1 MDRAWRGAAALGLTI
16 TAVVVVA
23 GGALA
28 LADSTLRVE
37 RWLAPDADLARVLG
51 QVPTE
56 CLTHASD
63 PETTYRIEVG
73 RAAFRSPLL
82 LGGQAARAGL
92 TCESCHREGRSNP
105 DFQFPGVSGPPGTA
119 DVTSS
124 LFSSHRGDD
133 LNNPRPIP
141 DLSGPAAGLKVSR
154 ETDARALQGF
164 VHGLITEE
172 FDGAEPP
179 PQVLDGLVAYI
190 RALSPEACPASP
202 TRALRVGDLIEDARR
217 AVGAGLEAS
226 ARGDTPTAVAMA
238 QAARGRLG
246 LIFERYEQPGLAAE
260 RAALSKADADLAL
273 VLVSLRRNDPRAA
286 TSMRVWLLRSER
298 LGQRLAESESRSL
311 FDPLRLATLARPR
324 PRPAVAVK

>member
-1 MDRAWRGAAALGLTI
+1 MDRAWRRAVALGLTV
-16 TAVVVVA
+16 TVTVAVAVA

-28 LADSTLRVE
+28 VADATLRGE

-51 QVPTE
+51 QAPTE
-56 CLTHASD
+56 CLTPASD

-92 TCESCHREGRSNP
+92 ACESCHREGRSNP

-133 LNNPRPIP
+133 LHNPRPIP

-154 ETDARALQGF
+154 ETDARALQGI

-179 PQVLDGLVAYI
+179 PQVLAGLVAYV

-202 TRALRVGDLIEDARR
+202 TRALKVADLIEDARR

-238 QAARGRLG
+238 QAARSRLG
-246 LIFERYEQPGLAAE
+246 LIFERYEQPGLAGE

-273 VLVSLRRNDPRAA
+273 VLVRLRRNDPRAA
-286 TSMRVWLLRSER
+286 TGMRVWLSRSDR

-311 FDPLRLATLARPR
+311 FDPLRLVALARA
-324 PRPAVAVK
+324 RPAVAAK